1 MVENNIRNIIF
12 DLGGVLVSLD
22 PMRCFKAFERIG
34 IANAEACMDSEAG
47 RNLIFGLETG
57 KVGEKEF
64 YWEVRRQT
72 ASEASDADIRWAWN
86 QFLVGVDDEKKRR
99 LLSLR
104 RSHRVFLLSNTNV
117 MHWEYARTRLFP
129 LGDFGVDD
137 YFDRVFLSY
146 ELGVAKP
153 QPAIF
158 AEALRLAGIEAE
170 ETLFIDDLKA
180 NCDAARG
187 LGIHVWQNL
196 NDNDWLN
203 ENDIFK

>member
-1 MVENNIRNIIF
+1 M
-12 DLGGVLVSLD
+12 
-22 PMRCFKAFERIG
+22 
-34 IANAEACMDSEAG
+34 
-47 RNLIFGLETG
+47 
-57 KVGEKEF
+57 
-64 YWEVRRQT
+64 
-72 ASEASDADIRWAWN
+72 
-86 QFLVGVDDEKKRR
+86 
-99 LLSLR
+99 
-104 RSHRVFLLSNTNV
+104 
-117 MHWEYARTRLFP
+117 
-129 LGDFGVDD
+129 DD

-146 ELGVAKP
+146 ELGMAKP

-158 AEALRLAGIEAE
+158 AEALRLAGMEAE